1 MNRLVF
7 SIENI
12 RNDWSQLRNDWRIC
26 RDGWNDGVASRF
38 EQQYWQEYE
47 RVLPFSVNT
56 LENLDNLIQRA
67 IQEVK

>member
-1 MNRLVF
+1 MSCLAYISEEIKN
-7 SIENI
+7 N
-12 RNDWSQLRNDWRIC
+12 WSQLRYDWRTC

-56 LENLDNLIQRA
+56 LENLDDLIQRA
-67 IQEVK
+67 LQEVK